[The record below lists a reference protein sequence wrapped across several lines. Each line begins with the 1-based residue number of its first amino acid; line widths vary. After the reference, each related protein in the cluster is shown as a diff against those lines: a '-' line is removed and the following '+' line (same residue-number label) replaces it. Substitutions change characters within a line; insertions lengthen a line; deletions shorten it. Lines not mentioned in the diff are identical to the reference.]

1 MKHHELSELFPMLQD
16 VNLELLA
23 NEIKAHGLLK
33 PIVTLEGEVLD
44 GRNRLAACAKA
55 KVEPRYVPW
64 GELPPHERGESPLDF
79 VIQTNL
85 HRRHLTDDQRAM
97 VAAEIATRSRGRPVK
112 GDDKPKAPTQAE
124 AAALLNVPKAKVGR
138 AAKVAKHAAKEEK
151 EAVKSGKK
159 SLAKAAKTIPR
170 KAPEKKREPKV
181 SPKEKLLAAL
191 DDWWLA
197 NKEQLRKLPIP
208 TPEQMLRH
216 FAKLIEKTL

>member
-33 PIVTLEGEVLD
+33 PIVTLDGEVLD
-44 GRNRLAACAKA
+44 GRNRLAACAIA

-64 GELPPHERGESPLDF
+64 GELPPHERGESPLDY

-112 GDDKPKAPTQAE
+112 GDNKPKPPTQAE

-138 AAKVAKHAAKEEK
+138 ASRVAKNATKEDR
-151 EAVKSGKK
+151 EAVKAGKK
-159 SLAKAAKTIPR
+159 SLANAAKAIPR
-170 KAPEKKREPKV
+170 KAPGKKREPRV
-181 SPKEKLLAAL
+181 SPKDKLLAAL

-197 NKEQLRKLPIP
+197 NKDDFRRPP
-208 TPEQMLRH
+208 MVTPEQMLRH
-216 FAKLIEKTL
+216 FAKLIERTL